1 MDKIE
6 RENFWQRLHY
16 LFFPEDHAVAEDA
29 EERIAQEKKYV
40 LGDAEILDLEDSASM
55 TYRYKPMS
63 KYTHINKKSDKL
75 IDKLDALVVKKKL
88 FLDPQL
94 SLTKLGVM
102 LGVNRTY
109 MSSILR
115 EKNGFKIYVN
125 TLRLKYF
132 CSLMQEFEPTVRF
145 TKKAITKMA
154 LRSGFSD
161 LRTFKRLV
169 FEGDD
174 PWSAEIKRRIYS
186 PLKELEEAQIRQLDR
201 MAESENLPQR

>member
-1 MDKIE
+1 MPRPYRK
-6 RENFWQRLHY
+6 
-16 LFFPEDHAVAEDA
+16 
-29 EERIAQEKKYV
+29 KKYV

>member
-1 MDKIE
+1 
-6 RENFWQRLHY
+6 
-16 LFFPEDHAVAEDA
+16 
-29 EERIAQEKKYV
+29 
-40 LGDAEILDLEDSASM
+40 
-55 TYRYKPMS
+55 
-63 KYTHINKKSDKL
+63 
-75 IDKLDALVVKKKL
+75 
-88 FLDPQL
+88 
-94 SLTKLGVM
+94 
-102 LGVNRTY
+102 
-109 MSSILR
+109 
-115 EKNGFKIYVN
+115 
-125 TLRLKYF
+125 
-132 CSLMQEFEPTVRF
+132 MQEFEPTVRF